1 MEHRNLAKLI
11 QAAHTDRPVELVRAA
26 RELGCALR
34 DPFMTLSFLALPP
47 IPELKISDKG
57 LVNIQSFDVVPLFV
71 RD

>member
-1 MEHRNLAKLI
+1 VAEV
-11 QAAHTDRPVELVRAA
+11 AAGMNELVRAA
-26 RELGCALR
+26 RELGSPLS

-57 LVNIQSFDVVPLFV
+57 LVNMQIFDVVPLFV